1 MARIISI
8 INEKGGSGKTTTA
21 VSLSAFLTKNGKRVL
36 LCDLDPQGNAT
47 TSLGFDA
54 QHLSLSLYHALSQQV
69 SLKDTIKHT
78 SLFNFDLIPASTD
91 LAGSNIELLDKE
103 NRESILTNILSPLK
117 ESYDFILLD
126 PPPSLGILTIN
137 ALVAAN
143 EIIVPI
149 QCEFFALK
157 SLDELFEIFELL
169 KRNLNKEFSQ
179 VLGLLT
185 MYDKRNVLS
194 REIAKEA
201 EKKFPGKMLETVIP
215 RSVRLAEAPKYGKT
229 ILQYAPESKGAKAYE
244 MLAEEIIN
252 FKISNV

>member
-1 MARIISI
+1 MTRVISI

-21 VSLSAFLTKNGKRVL
+21 VSLGAFLTKNGKKVL

-47 TSLGFDA
+47 TSLGLDLK
-54 QHLSLSLYHALSQQV
+54 HLSLNFYHALSQQV
-69 SLKDTIKHT
+69 PLKDIIKPT
-78 SLFNFDLIPASTD
+78 SLFNFDIAPASAD

-103 NRESILTNILSPLK
+103 NRENILSNILSPLK
-117 ESYDFILLD
+117 EDYDFILLD

-137 ALVAAN
+137 ALVAAD
-143 EIIVPI
+143 EVIVPI

-157 SLDELFEIFELL
+157 SLDELFEIFNLL

-179 VLGLLT
+179 VFGLLT
-185 MYDKRNVLS
+185 MYDKRNILS

-215 RSVRLAEAPKYGKT
+215 RSIRLAEAPKYGKT
-229 ILQYAPESKGAKAYE
+229 ILQYAPESKGARAYE
-244 MLAEEIIN
+244 SLAEEIIKYN
-252 FKISNV
+252 QLP

>member
-21 VSLSAFLTKNGKRVL
+21 VSLGAFLAKNGKRVL

-47 TSLGFDA
+47 TSLGLNPK
-54 QHLSLSLYHALSQQV
+54 HLSLSLYHAFSQQV
-69 SLKDTIKHT
+69 PLKDIIKPT
-78 SLFNFDLIPASTD
+78 SLFNFNIAPASAD

-157 SLDELFEIFELL
+157 SLDELFEIFDLL

-179 VLGLLT
+179 IFGLLT
-185 MYDKRNVLS
+185 MYDKRNILS

-215 RSVRLAEAPKYGKT
+215 RSIRLAEAPKYGKT
-229 ILQYAPESKGAKAYE
+229 IFQYAPDSKGARAYE
-244 MLAEEIIN
+244 SLAEEIIKYN
-252 FKISNV
+252 QLP